1 MRILVTGKQ
10 GYVGTQFEH
19 WMAYYYP
26 EVSVDLISVREPD
39 WEAIDFSQYDTI
51 LHAAALV
58 HRKENAES
66 AGEYHEINTELTEKL
81 AFRAKI
87 AGVKHFVFLS
97 TVAVYGEEGSFEPVG
112 KTIDIDQTPFPT
124 SLYGKSKYEAEK
136 RLHQLE
142 SPDFKVAIVRPPMI
156 YGPNCPGN
164 YSRLAKLARKSPIF
178 PAISG
183 SRSMLFIDNLS
194 AFLQKIMCRRASG
207 VYVPQNQE
215 TVNTT
220 QLVQLIAEVNGGK
233 MLTSKLVGRLCKK
246 ILRKHT
252 IFKKTFGNLV
262 FEMDKTI
269 TYRAISFSDSI
280 WKTENKE
287 GVKAR

>member
-10 GYVGTQFEH
+10 GYVGTQFER
-19 WMAYYYP
+19 WMARYYP
-26 EVSVDLISVREPD
+26 EVNVDLISVRELN
-39 WEAIDFSQYDTI
+39 WEVIDFSQYDTI
-51 LHAAALV
+51 LHAAAIV
-58 HRKENAES
+58 HREENATS
-66 AGEYHEINTELTEKL
+66 AGEYYEINTELTENL
-81 AFRAKI
+81 AFRAKT

-97 TVAVYGEEGSFEPVG
+97 TVAVYGEEGSFGQVG
-112 KTIDIDQTPFPT
+112 KSIDIHQKPRPT

-142 SPDFKVAIVRPPMI
+142 SPDFQVAIVRPPMI
-156 YGPNCPGN
+156 YGPDCPGN
-164 YSRLAKLARKSPIF
+164 YSRLAKLARATPFF
-178 PAISG
+178 PAING

-194 AFLQKIMCRRASG
+194 AFLQAVMCRRASG
-207 VYVPQNQE
+207 IYVPQNQE

-220 QLVQLIAEVNGGK
+220 QLVQLIAEANGKK
-233 MLTSKLVGRLCKK
+233 MLTSNLIGRLCQV

-269 TYRAISFSDSI
+269 TYKAISFSDSI

-287 GVKAR
+287 GVKAS